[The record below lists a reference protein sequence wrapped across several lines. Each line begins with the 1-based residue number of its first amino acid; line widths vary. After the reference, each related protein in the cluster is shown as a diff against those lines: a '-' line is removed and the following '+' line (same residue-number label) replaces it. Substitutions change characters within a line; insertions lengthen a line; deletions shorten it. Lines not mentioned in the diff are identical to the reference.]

1 MKKNKHIDFTN
12 ILLTVLLIVTVIANG
27 VQNYFFQGR
36 ERFEWNI
43 GVISSKEN
51 VVQVS
56 SCNFKGNSSDI
67 NKNMILDNSWDKIN
81 NSENNTVGAFFP
93 DSLSISWF
101 SYNEKKFYTGNFV
114 LPYETI
120 LKKAVQMGIF
130 PTENST
136 YRNDQILC
144 FVAEIQ
150 PKGRVA
156 VWIQK
161 FDENDNET
169 KIKIGTYQT
178 KEIKATWHIFDHYSE
193 TDKTSDI
200 DISKKV
206 ALVME
211 RHSYRLEI
219 KLPDGYTLDNSYF
232 EFFNQNIYSF
242 SERKSKTIPVFDY
255 LPKEFY
261 LKWGNGKKKFMTQ
274 FSFDEEDILDNFR
287 KESGN
292 AKAESLVLEL
302 IVNDRNN
309 GIKVILKNTK
319 TNSEFIFKDRYKSKN
334 EMTIF
339 PQM

>member
-130 PTENST
+130 PTEKST

-144 FVAEIQ
+144 LLLKFN
-150 PKGRVA
+150 PKGGLQYGYKSLMKMIMKQKLKLEHIKLKKSKQLGIFLII
-156 VWIQK
+156 IQK
-161 FDENDNET
+161 PT
-169 KIKIGTYQT
+169 KLQ
-178 KEIKATWHIFDHYSE
+178 
-193 TDKTSDI
+193 
-200 DISKKV
+200 ISISLKKW
-206 ALVME
+206 
-211 RHSYRLEI
+211 R
-219 KLPDGYTLDNSYF
+219 
-232 EFFNQNIYSF
+232 
-242 SERKSKTIPVFDY
+242 
-255 LPKEFY
+255 
-261 LKWGNGKKKFMTQ
+261 
-274 FSFDEEDILDNFR
+274 
-287 KESGN
+287 
-292 AKAESLVLEL
+292 
-302 IVNDRNN
+302 
-309 GIKVILKNTK
+309 
-319 TNSEFIFKDRYKSKN
+319 
-334 EMTIF
+334 
-339 PQM
+339 